1 VGPDATDP
9 DATDPDAADSDASDP
24 DAADSDA
31 AGADG
36 ASEDDPRAHLRETYR
51 RQMLASIGGW
61 SGTLI
66 TALPTVV
73 FVIVNALAS
82 LRPAILAAVAT
93 AVVLAIY
100 RLARRQSVQQVIS
113 ALFGVLIA
121 ALIAARTGQA
131 RGYFLLGIW
140 TSFLYAVPFA
150 VSLLV
155 RRPLVGVLWEFLDP
169 TPAGATEGPTKGADT
184 DRAEPTPWHRR
195 RPLLI
200 AYSLATLA
208 GLVLFL
214 ARGIVQ
220 ATLYGE
226 NATGWLAFAR
236 VAMGYPLYIAAVGFG
251 FLVVT
256 RARRRVAE
264 EASPD
269 DGAAD
274 GRLGLR

>member
-1 VGPDATDP
+1 MRSLSNGPDA
-9 DATDPDAADSDASDP
+9 
-24 DAADSDA
+24 
-31 AGADG
+31 DG
-36 ASEDDPRAHLRETYR
+36 ATPEGVREHLRETYR
-51 RQMLASIGGW
+51 KQMLASIGGW

-73 FVIVNALAS
+73 FVIVNAVS
-82 LRPAILAAVAT
+82 TLRTAILAAIGT
-93 AVVLAIY
+93 AVVLAGY
-100 RLARRQSVQQVIS
+100 RLARKQSVQQVVS

-155 RRPLVGVLWEFLDP
+155 RRPLVGLLWEFLDP
-169 TPAGATEGPTKGADT
+169 TPSDGRLA
-184 DRAEPTPWHRR
+184 WHQR
-195 RPLLI
+195 RPLLV

-214 ARGIVQ
+214 SRGIVQ
-220 ATLYGE
+220 ATLYGD

-236 VAMGYPLYIAAVGFG
+236 VAMGYPLYIAAVGFA
-251 FLVVT
+251 FLIVT
-256 RARRRVAE
+256 RARRRLIVAQRAV
-264 EASPD
+264 EAQEAQLPVRSAD
-269 DGAAD
+269 DRGAD
-274 GRLGLR
+274 GGFGLG

>member
-1 VGPDATDP
+1 VWGLNAGTSGDGSGEQPAGAPDADR
-9 DATDPDAADSDASDP
+9 DRNAERAD
-24 DAADSDA
+24 
-31 AGADG
+31 
-36 ASEDDPRAHLRETYR
+36 LRETYR
-51 RQMLASIGGW
+51 QQMLASIGGW

-73 FVIVNALAS
+73 FVIVNALTS
-82 LRPAILAAVAT
+82 LRPAIVAAIGT
-93 AVVLAIY
+93 AVVLAGY
-100 RLARRQSVQQVIS
+100 RLARKQSVQQVIS
-113 ALFGVLIA
+113 ALLGVLIA

-150 VSLLV
+150 ISLLV
-155 RRPLVGVLWEFLDP
+155 RRPLVGLLWEFLDP
-169 TPAGATEGPTKGADT
+169 TPGDED
-184 DRAEPTPWHRR
+184 TPWYRR
-195 RPLLI
+195 RPLLV

-220 ATLYGE
+220 ATLYGH

-251 FLVVT
+251 FLVVR
-256 RARRRVAE
+256 RARAKLT
-264 EASPD
+264 D

-274 GRLGLR
+274 RGLGLR

>member
-1 VGPDATDP
+1 VWGLRAGTSGDGSGEQP
-9 DATDPDAADSDASDP
+9 
-24 DAADSDA
+24 
-31 AGADG
+31 AGAPEADRDRTG
-36 ASEDDPRAHLRETYR
+36 DTATEPDRVADMRETYR
-51 RQMLASIGGW
+51 QQLLASIGGW

-73 FVIVNALAS
+73 FVIVKALAS
-82 LRPAILAAVAT
+82 LRPAIVAAIGT
-93 AVVLAIY
+93 AVVLAGY
-100 RLARRQSVQQVIS
+100 RLARKQSVQQVIS

-150 VSLLV
+150 ISLVV
-155 RRPLVGVLWEFLDP
+155 RRPLVGLLWEFLDP
-169 TPAGATEGPTKGADT
+169 TPGGDE
-184 DRAEPTPWHRR
+184 TPWYRR
-195 RPLLI
+195 RPLLL

-220 ATLYGE
+220 ATLYGH

-236 VAMGYPLYIAAVGFG
+236 VAMGYPLYILAVGFA
-251 FLVVT
+251 FLIVR
-256 RARRRVAE
+256 RARQRLALQL
-264 EASPD
+264 D
-269 DGAAD
+269 DQ
-274 GRLGLR
+274 